1 MAFARRREGSRKLR
15 NLPQSGTVTRRRRPV
30 RMRKKYAVA
39 KSRPLREHRREPIAQ
54 RCGINDIAN
63 APTGKDGESQVI
75 NRYSAAASLS
85 FIASCP
91 PIGGA
96 VACLM
101 ARVRATARRRGPAG
115 ALLAV
120 MSMGMALRVV
130 MIAMPIM
137 MMVVIVMTVVMVM
150 TVVTMV
156 VR

>member
-1 MAFARRREGSRKLR
+1 M
-15 NLPQSGTVTRRRRPV
+15 
-30 RMRKKYAVA
+30 
-39 KSRPLREHRREPIAQ
+39 PLDQE
-54 RCGINDIAN
+54 N

-96 VACLM
+96 AACLM
-101 ARVRATARRRGPAG
+101 ARVRATARRRGPA

-120 MSMGMALRVV
+120 MSMGMAVRVV

-137 MMVVIVMTVVMVM
+137 MMVVMVMTVVIVMTVVMVM

-156 VR
+156 AR